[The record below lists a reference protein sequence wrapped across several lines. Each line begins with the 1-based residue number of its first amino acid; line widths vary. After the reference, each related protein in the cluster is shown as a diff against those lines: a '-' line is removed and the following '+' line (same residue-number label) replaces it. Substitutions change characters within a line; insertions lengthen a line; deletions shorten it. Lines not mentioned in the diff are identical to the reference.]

1 MQEILELEPVQMS
14 QAGERRSPDP
24 DFERLKLSRGT
35 HEPPISVEIHHET
48 SLPRATPERL
58 IVGNLNH
65 PHLRL
70 RIPITVSITRDESLL
85 IASIPEI
92 DEFGYGPHLTAA
104 VEDLRQTLIELF
116 QTLKSEQSRLG
127 PGMIQLWNQ
136 LQELIEER

>member
-1 MQEILELEPVQMS
+1 MAAVLELAQVQMS
-14 QAGERRSPDP
+14 QPGERRTPDP
-24 DFERLKLSRGT
+24 DTERLKLSWGI
-35 HEPPISVEIHHET
+35 HAPPTSVEMHKE
-48 SLPRATPERL
+48 SVPARATPERL
-58 IVGNLNH
+58 LVGNLNH

-70 RIPITVSITRDESLL
+70 RHPISVMITRDESLL

-127 PGMIQLWNQ
+127 PGMLQLWGQ
-136 LQELIEER
+136 LRELIEER